1 MYSRDKDERKYVL
14 TPMYACKTD
23 IKILYYNA
31 RYHWWKTSEPASSNR
46 STKLRFIDMP
56 GAVIDVIIT

>member
-23 IKILYYNA
+23 IKILYY
-31 RYHWWKTSEPASSNR
+31 YK
-46 STKLRFIDMP
+46 F
-56 GAVIDVIIT
+56 